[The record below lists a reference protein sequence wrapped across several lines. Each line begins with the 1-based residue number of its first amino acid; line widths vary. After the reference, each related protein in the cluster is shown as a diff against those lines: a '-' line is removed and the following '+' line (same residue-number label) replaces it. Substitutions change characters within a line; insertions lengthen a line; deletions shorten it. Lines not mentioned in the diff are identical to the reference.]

1 MLNDYAVSKLYSR
14 MEKGEFASD
23 KNLLILLTKWREV
36 RTSPD
41 IPVVNY
47 DRESPGL
54 LSTYFDLS
62 EDGKYD
68 YRNDCWFGFTGKDS
82 KTLYADILDALDMA
96 HDAGMLSD
104 EIKET
109 FGLSFDSF
117 SDIENIKRKL
127 KTIASSPVLQL
138 ALLGRNDLFFF
149 IENASILE
157 KLSYDIKRKRN
168 EITSLYSDDIF
179 KIDKDVWR
187 SEPGRETKKML
198 QALRRD
204 NIRLTSDDISWLYE
218 KMNGYR
224 SLRRRYRRKEEEIGD
239 NLKSVIYDGWKSDW
253 KKYSEALSDIINLV
267 EGGLK
272 CNSQEVGGLQKKA
285 ELLYPRLIDTCEKYS
300 SSFDRLSENWDKSVM
315 DLHSLTFSRFES
327 LFSKAQTENA
337 LKYRW
342 KNIQD
347 TLLSAR
353 QNGIISFL
361 DSALSLSLTKEETL
375 SSFRKSLC
383 LIGINEICKDMKE
396 EEVEK
401 APVFEEFPLYTESD
415 ISLEAAQAGVD
426 SFSSPSFP
434 SFIKSVLDRE
444 APLYER
450 DLVKRLIFLSGE
462 REMSA
467 ESLKRTRDALSS
479 LDGVVLLLR
488 DGFVY
493 RINKED
499 YVFRRAE
506 LMRDFAH
513 IAPEELAAGLY
524 ELIKRK
530 GRIEKG
536 DLFSSLGRLCG
547 YNQVLKVRYTELE
560 KGLALLDDR
569 IEINGDEI
577 RLKVGL

>member
-1 MLNDYAVSKLYSR
+1 MLDDYAVSKLYSR

-47 DRESPGL
+47 DRESLGL
-54 LSTYFDLS
+54 LSAYFDLS

-68 YRNDCWFGFTGKDS
+68 YRKDCWFGFTGADS
-82 KTLYADILDALDMA
+82 KALYADILDALDMA
-96 HDAGMLSD
+96 HDAEMLSD

-109 FGLSFDSF
+109 FGLSFVSF
-117 SDIENIKRKL
+117 SDIENIKRNL
-127 KTIASSPVLQL
+127 KTIASSPVLSL
-138 ALLGRNDLFFF
+138 AHLSRNNLFSF
-149 IENASILE
+149 IEKVSVLE

-168 EITSLYSDDIF
+168 EITTLYSDDIF
-179 KIDKDVWR
+179 KIGKEVWR
-187 SEPGRETKKML
+187 SEPGIETKKML
-198 QALRRD
+198 QRLRRD
-204 NIRLTSDDISWLYE
+204 NNRLTSHDIAWLYE

-239 NLKSVIYDGWKSDW
+239 DLRSGIYDGWKTDW

-267 EGGLK
+267 DGGGRVDVSLREK
-272 CNSQEVGGLQKKA
+272 AGLLHSR
-285 ELLYPRLIDTCEKYS
+285 LLDTCEKYS

-315 DLHSLTFSRFES
+315 DLHSLTFSQFES
-327 LFSKAQTENA
+327 LFSKAQTENT

-342 KNIQD
+342 KNIHD
-347 TLLSAR
+347 TLRSAR
-353 QNGIISFL
+353 ENGIISFL
-361 DSALSLSLTKEETL
+361 DCALSLSLTKEEAL
-375 SSFRKSLC
+375 SSFKKALC
-383 LIGINEICKDMKE
+383 LIGITEISKGLKD
-396 EEVEK
+396 EEVDK
-401 APVFEEFPLYTESD
+401 APVFEDFPLYNESD
-415 ISLEAAQAGVD
+415 ISLEAAAAGVD

-434 SFIKSVLDRE
+434 ILIKSVLDRE

-450 DLVKRLIFLSGE
+450 DLVKRLIFLSRE

-479 LDGVVLLLR
+479 LDGVVLSIR

-493 RINKED
+493 RINQKD
-499 YVFRRAE
+499 YIFRRAE

-524 ELIKRK
+524 ELIRRK
-530 GRIEKG
+530 GRIEKSE
-536 DLFSSLGRLCG
+536 LFNSLGRLCG

-560 KGLALLDDR
+560 KGLALLDDG

-577 RLKVGL
+577 ELKEGL

>member
-1 MLNDYAVSKLYSR
+1 MLDDYAVSKLYSR

-47 DRESPGL
+47 DRESPGI
-54 LSTYFDLS
+54 LSAYFDLS

-109 FGLSFDSF
+109 FGLSFVSF

-127 KTIASSPVLQL
+127 KTIVSSPVLSL
-138 ALLGRNDLFFF
+138 AFLSRNDLFSF
-149 IENASILE
+149 IEKVSVLE

-168 EITSLYSDDIF
+168 EITTLYSDDIF
-179 KIDKDVWR
+179 KIGKEVWR
-187 SEPGRETKKML
+187 SEPGRETKKMI
-198 QALRRD
+198 QTLRRD

-239 NLKSVIYDGWKSDW
+239 NLKSGIYDGWKTDW

-267 EGGLK
+267 DGGGRVDVSLR
-272 CNSQEVGGLQKKA
+272 EKA
-285 ELLYPRLIDTCEKYS
+285 GLLYSRLLDTCEKYS

-327 LFSKAQTENA
+327 LFGRAQTENT

-342 KNIQD
+342 KNVLD
-347 TLLSAR
+347 TLRSAR
-353 QNGIISFL
+353 ENGIISFL
-361 DSALSLSLTKEETL
+361 DGALSLSLTKEEAL
-375 SSFRKSLC
+375 SSFRKALC

-396 EEVEK
+396 EEAEK

-415 ISLEAAQAGVD
+415 ISLEAAAAGVD

-434 SFIKSVLDRE
+434 LLIKSVLDRE

-479 LDGVVLLLR
+479 LDGVVLSIR

-493 RINKED
+493 RINQKD
-499 YVFRRAE
+499 YIFRRAE

-524 ELIKRK
+524 ELIKRNGK
-530 GRIEKG
+530 IEKSE
-536 DLFSSLGRLCG
+536 LFNSLGRLCG

-569 IEINGDEI
+569 VGINGDEI
-577 RLKVGL
+577 RLKGGL